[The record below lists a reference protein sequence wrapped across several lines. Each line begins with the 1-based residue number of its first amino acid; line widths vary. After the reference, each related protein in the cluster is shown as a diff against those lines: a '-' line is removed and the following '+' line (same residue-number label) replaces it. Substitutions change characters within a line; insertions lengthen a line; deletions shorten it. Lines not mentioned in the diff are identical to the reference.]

1 MADPNQPMSAGRN
14 SDPSPQR
21 SYLWLG
27 LAAVVV
33 VAVALFAWSSIAQDD
48 TSNSNVV
55 DGETLDVDTVTETA
69 DVPEEDANPNPVVPQ
84 DALIPPTPVD
94 DAPPD

>member
-1 MADPNQPMSAGRN
+1 MADPNKPMSAART

-33 VAVALFAWSSIAQDD
+33 VAVALFAWSSIAKDD
-48 TSNSNVV
+48 TSNSNALY
-55 DGETLDVDTVTETA
+55 GETLDVDTVSETA
-69 DVPEEDANPNPVVPQ
+69 NVPDEDANPNPVVPQ
-84 DALIPPTPVD
+84 NALIPPALVD

>member
-1 MADPNQPMSAGRN
+1 MADPKKSMSAGRT
-14 SDPSPQR
+14 SDPSSQR

-33 VAVALFAWSSIAQDD
+33 VAVALFVWSSIAQDD

-55 DGETLDVDTVTETA
+55 DGETLDVDTVTEEA
-69 DVPEEDANPNPVVPQ
+69 EVPDEDADPNPVVPQ
-84 DALIPPTPVD
+84 DALIPPAPVD